1 MKSRFDRPHENK
13 NDCVDSSVLL
23 FSRGS
28 LFRRRP
34 AHGHLEVER
43 SQIEDHPGTLR
54 YNTVTVEN
62 MFGNVKVTA
71 DGLEGDGKPVHNEW
85 TGNFD
90 GKDYSV
96 TGDPIA
102 DTRSYTKVDDR
113 TLNFTIK
120 KGEKIVDAGRLV
132 VSLDGKSRTVTIGGT
147 TPKGKKFCIASRMQ
161 SRIRSEYAK
170 PRSPACFSS

>member
-13 NDCVDSSVLL
+13 NDCFDSSVLL

-34 AHGHLEVER
+34 ADGHREVER
-43 SQIEDHPGTLR
+43 SQID
-54 YNTVTVEN
+54 
-62 MFGNVKVTA
+62 
-71 DGLEGDGKPVHNEW
+71 GDGKPVHSEW

-102 DTRSYTKVDDR
+102 DTRSYTKVDVR
-113 TLNFTIK
+113 T
-120 KGEKIVDAGRLV
+120 
-132 VSLDGKSRTVTIGGT
+132 
-147 TPKGKKFCIASRMQ
+147 
-161 SRIRSEYAK
+161 
-170 PRSPACFSS
+170 